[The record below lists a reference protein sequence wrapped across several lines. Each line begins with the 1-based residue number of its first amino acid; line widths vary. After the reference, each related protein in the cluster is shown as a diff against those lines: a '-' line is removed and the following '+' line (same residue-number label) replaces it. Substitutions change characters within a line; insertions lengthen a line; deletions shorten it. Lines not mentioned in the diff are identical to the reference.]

1 MTELGEL
8 TAAQREE
15 AMRRYAVLEPH
26 LTGGVPLARAARTA
40 QIPERTARRW
50 LTRYR
55 TGGLVGL
62 ARTTRTPPGHH
73 LDPDLILL
81 IEGLALRKNS
91 PTLTSITRTAN
102 VAAAARNRPPVSYGV
117 VRAIITAMD

>member
-26 LTGGVPLARAARTA
+26 LTDGVPLARAARTA

-62 ARTTRTPPGHH
+62 AHTTRTPPGHH

-117 VRAIITAMD
+117 VRAIIT